1 MKNKGIAGCHVFQQW
16 LDEERKYLNGLA
28 QEPIEET
35 IAMDYYQSLVDL
47 RASEYVI
54 LMFILFFSDC

>member
-1 MKNKGIAGCHVFQQW
+1 MKNKGIAGRHVFQQW

-54 LMFILFFSDC
+54 LVFILIFF